1 VLTTFTEKSYLAHGI
16 LCHGSVAHRVDSAPA
31 HMRETRAESCMK
43 LLVEDVVPVAI
54 VWVCLIE
61 LQGLVVVQDS
71 EVENKA

>member
-1 VLTTFTEKSYLAHGI
+1 
-16 LCHGSVAHRVDSAPA
+16 
-31 HMRETRAESCMK
+31 MRETRAESCMK

-54 VWVCLIE
+54 VWVSLIE

>member
-1 VLTTFTEKSYLAHGI
+1 
-16 LCHGSVAHRVDSAPA
+16 
-31 HMRETRAESCMK
+31 MK

-54 VWVCLIE
+54 VWVSLIE